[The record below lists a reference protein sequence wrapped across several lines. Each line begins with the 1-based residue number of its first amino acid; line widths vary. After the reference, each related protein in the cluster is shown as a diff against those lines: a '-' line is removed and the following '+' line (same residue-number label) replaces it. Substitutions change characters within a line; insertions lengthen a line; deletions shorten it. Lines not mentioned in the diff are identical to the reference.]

1 MNVATSFLNSKGRR
15 IYQGAKGGYFA
26 KKADG
31 TRVYG
36 IKAAKRV
43 AVGSNSAPRKIVNS
57 VRNEV
62 PSAIRPAVRK
72 TRTNKGVARGPQ
84 VGVGRKVRSNKGVAR
99 GPQVGVVQRRTDAEA
114 RRLAAR
120 RAAGRKT
127 RSNKGVARGPQVGV
141 VQRRIDAEARRRAA
155 AKARMARRRQAMA
168 NVKAMAN
175 KNPYSALA
183 RGEPVVGRK
192 VRSNKGVAR
201 GPRKAPVPKKEVA
214 ARVSAINELINAIK
228 TANKMLNN
236 APKPRRSARL
246 ATMAATTNSK
256 VRVSPKMKQ
265 MVRRRA
271 SAKK

>member
-31 TRVYG
+31 TRIYG

-43 AVGSNSAPRKIVNS
+43 AVGSSSAPRKIVNS
-57 VRNEV
+57 VRKEV
-62 PSAIRPAVRK
+62 PSPIRPAVRK
-72 TRTNKGVARGPQ
+72 VRANKGVARGPQ
-84 VGVGRKVRSNKGVAR
+84 AGVRKVRANKGVAR
-99 GPQVGVVQRRTDAEA
+99 GPQIGVVQRRMDAEA
-114 RRLAAR
+114 RK
-120 RAAGRKT
+120 RAAG
-127 RSNKGVARGPQVGV
+127 
-141 VQRRIDAEARRRAA
+141 
-155 AKARMARRRQAMA
+155 KARMARRRQAMA

-183 RGEPVVGRK
+183 RREPVVGRK

-214 ARVSAINELINAIK
+214 SRVSAINELINAIK
-228 TANKMLNN
+228 TANKMLNS

-246 ATMAATTNSK
+246 ATMAATANSK

-265 MVRRRA
+265 MVRRRRA
-271 SAKK
+271 SANK

>member
-43 AVGSNSAPRKIVNS
+43 AVGSSSAPRKIVNS
-57 VRNEV
+57 VRKEV

-72 TRTNKGVARGPQ
+72 TR
-84 VGVGRKVRSNKGVAR
+84 SNKGVAR
-99 GPQVGVVQRRTDAEA
+99 GPQSGVVQRRMNAEA

-127 RSNKGVARGPQVGV
+127 RSNKGVARGPRSGTL
-141 VQRRIDAEARRRAA
+141 QRRMDAEARRRAA

-168 NVKAMAN
+168 NMKAMAN
-175 KNPYSALA
+175 KNPYSALTRKPA
-183 RGEPVVGRK
+183 GRK
-192 VRSNKGVAR
+192 TRSNKGVKR
-201 GPRKAPVPKKEVA
+201 GPRKAPVSKKEVA

-228 TANKMLNN
+228 TANKMLNS

-246 ATMAATTNSK
+246 AAKSK
-256 VRVSPKMKQ
+256 VRASPKVKQ
-265 MVRRRA
+265 MVRRRRVA
-271 SAKK
+271 AKK

>member
-84 VGVGRKVRSNKGVAR
+84 VGV
-99 GPQVGVVQRRTDAEA
+99 VQRRMDAEA

-127 RSNKGVARGPQVGV
+127 
-141 VQRRIDAEARRRAA
+141 
-155 AKARMARRRQAMA
+155 
-168 NVKAMAN
+168 
-175 KNPYSALA
+175 
-183 RGEPVVGRK
+183 
-192 VRSNKGVAR
+192 RSNKGVAR

-228 TANKMLNN
+228 TANKMLNS